1 MESRQAAHGECEP
14 PVRAAVVARAGEQVC
29 PLQSSAS
36 TLRHEPSFTHL
47 CASSEAKSGMEL
59 IFSEGLLN

>member
-1 MESRQAAHGECEP
+1 MENVNLQ
-14 PVRAAVVARAGEQVC
+14 VRAAVVARAGEQVC

-36 TLRHEPSFTHL
+36 PLRHEHSFTHL